1 MVRRVWQ
8 CQIVATA
15 HDHAEVTRDEHT
27 FQQFL
32 AARAAG
38 DDAAMRAAWEN
49 LVVERY
55 DRIRTWVIT
64 ISDRQLSPAEED
76 DAVQLACIK
85 LLTNMI
91 HTFAGTTMGEWVNAT
106 RTLIRGVCIDVQRAE
121 QRHSQRREALHTEG
135 DDGED
140 AEQLTLRV
148 FNALQKA
155 EAERA
160 ADEHERDLVAEKTAF
175 LEWALPQLT
184 EKRRRVLE
192 LDRAEAS
199 AEEIQEQLGMSRD
212 AVYAT
217 RSRGLKDLARLAEE
231 YAA

>member
-8 CQIVATA
+8 CQVVATTP
-15 HDHAEVTRDEHT
+15 DHSEVTRDERT
-27 FQQFL
+27 LREFL

-38 DDAAMRAAWEN
+38 DDAAMRTAWEN
-49 LVVERY
+49 LVVEQY
-55 DRIRTWVIT
+55 PRIRTWVIG
-64 ISDRQLSPAEED
+64 ISDGRLSPAERD
-76 DAVQLACIK
+76 DALQLACIK

-121 QRHSQRREALHTEG
+121 RRHSERREAMHTAD
-135 DDGED
+135 DDGET
-140 AEQLTLRV
+140 ERLTLRV
-148 FNALQKA
+148 YHALVKA
-155 EAERA
+155 DEARA
-160 ADEHERDLVAEKTAF
+160 ADRAERERTAERVAF

-184 EKRRRVLE
+184 EKRRQVLE
-192 LDRAEAS
+192 LDRLEVPV
-199 AEEIQEQLGMSRD
+199 EEIQQRLGMSRD

-231 YAA
+231 YAT